1 MPRYLQFSVTLTLGI
16 LLILFGLAHVVERH
30 KVFVSC
36 DELQD
41 KGLHNKASK
50 EFCREYF
57 ERPLPIS
64 DILAVMAGT
73 SGIAIASSRLPSKPE
88 R

>member
-1 MPRYLQFSVTLTLGI
+1 MPRYLQFSLTLS
-16 LLILFGLAHVVERH
+16 LSLMLILYGLADVFERH
-30 KVFVSC
+30 KIFANC
-36 DELQD
+36 EEQQELGFDSQ
-41 KGLHNKASK
+41 ASK
-50 EFCREYF
+50 DFCQKYF
-57 ERPLPIS
+57 EEPLPIR